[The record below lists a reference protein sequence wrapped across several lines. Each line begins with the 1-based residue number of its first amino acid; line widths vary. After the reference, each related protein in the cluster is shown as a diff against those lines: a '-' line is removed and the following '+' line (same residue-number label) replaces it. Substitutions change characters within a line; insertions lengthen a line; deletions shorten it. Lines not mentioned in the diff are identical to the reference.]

1 MNNFDDIFESA
12 AASGQPGT
20 RSRWQVRQQH
30 NLENAYAMIDAALE
44 EISQGKGDVPGY
56 LDIQSRFDRYSARNV
71 LLVQKQR
78 PTATRLGDKKY
89 WREQGVAVLRAELRK
104 PVIILEPGREYTRE
118 DGSVGQYFNAKE
130 VYDISQTTGRDQVQ
144 PQVSVD
150 GRLLLKALISRS
162 PAPIQ
167 VVDTLPDG
175 RGAVF
180 NQEQGAIQVRRGMD
194 AANIFR
200 SVSLELCHVDLKLQT
215 VGYSRS
221 EDSYKAYCASYLLC
235 KKYGIDVRSYDLS
248 GIQGVL
254 AGKEPWE
261 IAGELSDI
269 KETAN
274 AISARMSRALEQNRQ
289 SKSKEQER

>member
-1 MNNFDDIFESA
+1 MA
-12 AASGQPGT
+12 
-20 RSRWQVRQQH
+20 
-30 NLENAYAMIDAALE
+30 
-44 EISQGKGDVPGY
+44 
-56 LDIQSRFDRYSARNV
+56 
-71 LLVQKQR
+71 
-78 PTATRLGDKKY
+78 
-89 WREQGVAVLRAELRK
+89 EQGVAVLRAELRK
-104 PVIILEPGREYTRE
+104 PVIILEAGREYTRD
-118 DGSVGQYFNAKE
+118 DGSVGQYYNAKE

-215 VGYSRS
+215 VGYSPQRGR
-221 EDSYKAYCASYLLC
+221 L
-235 KKYGIDVRSYDLS
+235 
-248 GIQGVL
+248 
-254 AGKEPWE
+254 
-261 IAGELSDI
+261 
-269 KETAN
+269 
-274 AISARMSRALEQNRQ
+274 
-289 SKSKEQER
+289 

>member
-56 LDIQSRFDRYSARNV
+56 LDIQARFDRYSARNV

-78 PTATRLGDKKY
+78 PAATRLGDKKY

-104 PVIILEPGREYTRE
+104 PVIILEPGREYTRG
-118 DGSVGQYFNAKE
+118 DGSVGQYYNAKE

-150 GRLLLKALISRS
+150 
-162 PAPIQ
+162 
-167 VVDTLPDG
+167 
-175 RGAVF
+175 
-180 NQEQGAIQVRRGMD
+180 
-194 AANIFR
+194 
-200 SVSLELCHVDLKLQT
+200 
-215 VGYSRS
+215 
-221 EDSYKAYCASYLLC
+221 
-235 KKYGIDVRSYDLS
+235 
-248 GIQGVL
+248 
-254 AGKEPWE
+254 
-261 IAGELSDI
+261 
-269 KETAN
+269 
-274 AISARMSRALEQNRQ
+274 
-289 SKSKEQER
+289 